1 MKTFTRA
8 RAAKAALTKILD
20 MHEVTGV
27 IETSEV
33 EPGRFGAKV
42 TFPAGLVV
50 SHLLS
55 EDLEGFDWVPTISF
69 EEQPGGVGYPA
80 PAPVDPAEGMDMTDV
95 PVTSEPVDLNDPEL
109 GKIPESL
116 AAALD
121 QTGVA
126 PRRAADA
133 PRPTKRVWAIADSMK
148 GAARKE
154 VIAACVAEGINAGT
168 ARTQYQHWFSAN
180 KKA

>member
-95 PVTSEPVDLNDPEL
+95 PVTSEPADLNGPEL
-109 GKIPESL
+109 GKTE
-116 AAALD
+116 
-121 QTGVA
+121 VA
-126 PRRAADA
+126 PEAPAAPA
-133 PRPTKRVWAIADSMK
+133 VIRPTKRVWAIADSMK